1 MEDSTENPHPPV
13 FSKQRKNTT
22 HPKKPAKTNAIGSKQ
37 LSNLFDRPSTADD
50 AKIDKVHGEESTS
63 YAIKDHGESMELD
76 DPLPSMGGN
85 ADLDRVQGEKNISHP
100 IKDHGESME
109 LDASPSTADD
119 ADADKV
125 HGGKSTSNA
134 IKDHGDG
141 MELDASPSTAGDGNV
156 DKVHGEDIEMGSGSS
171 DHHDEQPDHLEGAI
185 EDHGDTP
192 AEDHSDDLPAAKVPR
207 DYSNE
212 ARTYMARY
220 EDVSMIIETLSTDD

>member
-37 LSNLFDRPSTADD
+37 LTNMFDRPSTAGD

-76 DPLPSMGGN
+76 
-85 ADLDRVQGEKNISHP
+85 
-100 IKDHGESME
+100 
-109 LDASPSTADD
+109 ASSSTAGD
-119 ADADKV
+119 ADADTV
-125 HGGKSTSNA
+125 HGGKSTSNT

-171 DHHDEQPDHLEGAI
+171 DHDEQPDHLEGAI
-185 EDHGDTP
+185 EDHNETP
-192 AEDHSDDLPAAKVPR
+192 AEDHLDDLPAAKVPR

>member
-1 MEDSTENPHPPV
+1 MEDSTENAHPPV

-22 HPKKPAKTNAIGSKQ
+22 RPKKPAKTNAIGSEQ
-37 LSNLFDRPSTADD
+37 LTNLFDRPSTAGD
-50 AKIDKVHGEESTS
+50 AKIDKVHGKESTS

-76 DPLPSMGGN
+76 
-85 ADLDRVQGEKNISHP
+85 
-100 IKDHGESME
+100 
-109 LDASPSTADD
+109 ASPSTAGD

-171 DHHDEQPDHLEGAI
+171 DHDEQPDHLEGAI
-185 EDHGDTP
+185 GDHGDTP

>member
-1 MEDSTENPHPPV
+1 MEDSTENAHPPV

-22 HPKKPAKTNAIGSKQ
+22 RPKNPAKTNAIGSEQ
-37 LSNLFDRPSTADD
+37 LTNLFNRPSTAGD

-85 ADLDRVQGEKNISHP
+85 ADVDRVQGEKNISHP
-100 IKDHGESME
+100 
-109 LDASPSTADD
+109 
-119 ADADKV
+119 
-125 HGGKSTSNA
+125 

-171 DHHDEQPDHLEGAI
+171 DHDEQPDHLEGAI
-185 EDHGDTP
+185 GDHDKTP

-212 ARTYMARY
+212 ARTRY
-220 EDVSMIIETLSTDD
+220 EDVSIIIETLSTDD